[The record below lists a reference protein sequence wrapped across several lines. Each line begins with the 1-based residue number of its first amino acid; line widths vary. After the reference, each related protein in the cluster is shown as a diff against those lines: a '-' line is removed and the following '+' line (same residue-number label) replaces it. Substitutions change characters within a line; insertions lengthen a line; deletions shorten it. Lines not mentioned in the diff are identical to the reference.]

1 MHFDIFNSYETGNYR
16 AYPCILILRWVF
28 CAVQGSF
35 HTFQEK
41 RLCECL
47 KICMLAHTVPDRFPA
62 CWRPRL
68 STLGVK
74 PQ

>member
-47 KICMLAHTVPDRFPA
+47 KI
-62 CWRPRL
+62 
-68 STLGVK
+68 
-74 PQ
+74 